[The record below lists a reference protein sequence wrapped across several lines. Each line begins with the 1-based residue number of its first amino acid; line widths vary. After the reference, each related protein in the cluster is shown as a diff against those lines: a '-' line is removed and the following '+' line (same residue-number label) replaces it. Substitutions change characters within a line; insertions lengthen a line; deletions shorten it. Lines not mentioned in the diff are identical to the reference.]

1 MSCKYYWVFKRI
13 YRIDPEGF
21 GGMNNCLSKSITLV
35 FLCLIFVSELHADK
49 GKIEVDASLTDHC
62 KIEYQVSNN
71 ADFTLSR
78 LDLRMIYFNEFGM
91 PVSEAEWGDTI
102 IRRNEQVNGYISPWQ
117 FLPKYYSCDDVTR
130 FEIYVTTCQSDAN
143 KYSTTDCVNSV
154 AISDDL
160 LPQLTKLETNNHKL
174 TLKQI
179 GFQETKNDT

>member
-1 MSCKYYWVFKRI
+1 MA
-13 YRIDPEGF
+13 
-21 GGMNNCLSKSITLV
+21 T
-35 FLCLIFVSELHADK
+35 
-49 GKIEVDASLTDHC
+49 
-62 KIEYQVSNN
+62 
-71 ADFTLSR
+71 
-78 LDLRMIYFNEFGM
+78 
-91 PVSEAEWGDTI
+91 VSEAEWGDTI

-179 GFQETKNDT
+179 GFQETKNDTCQIWYRFNNRTDHFEVSYHFFLSFVVSWFALRVCLFRLFVGLCGGLFVCF